1 MARRTRWA
9 VVVLGIAGVWAAAGS
24 SAAAAPANAGAANAV
39 ESSAGDTESQRFAA
53 FLESVYQNNLA
64 ASPALATA
72 DGLAHV
78 ICNAVGSTKSVA
90 RAKGPHAP
98 VTIKRP
104 GGRKIVVHFTA

>member
-1 MARRTRWA
+1 MKHTY
-9 VVVLGIAGVWAAAGS
+9 LSTAAAVLLAS
-24 SAAAAPANAGAANAV
+24 SLSACDEPDAAAVASATQSFISNVQAEAKTLCGVVPASLDVA
-39 ESSAGDTESQRFAA
+39 SLFD
-53 FLESVYQNNLA
+53 A